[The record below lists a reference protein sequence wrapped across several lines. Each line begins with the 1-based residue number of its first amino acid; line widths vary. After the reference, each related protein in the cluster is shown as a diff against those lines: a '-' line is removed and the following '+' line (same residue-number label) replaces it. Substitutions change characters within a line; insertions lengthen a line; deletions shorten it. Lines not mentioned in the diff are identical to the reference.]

1 MKLTNKIIIIFS
13 LIVLTLFEINFFLH
27 HEVGI
32 DQVRHLSIVYFL
44 RNSDHFLP
52 LNFFHNYKS
61 IYYDNFGFVYELLRV
76 VYKDVGH
83 IFNIVPILIVFLLSF
98 IFGLKPYLLNL
109 VSIIFSSL
117 SFFMAYKI
125 GLKIL
130 KTSELEKNK
139 EISLC
144 FILIFCISYLYYY
157 SSLGVH
163 NVSLFFFLVCINYF
177 LNFENFNKYKYNFT
191 LSFLVALACYSHK
204 INVLMLPV
212 GIFLFF
218 LFSNKDLSTKIK
230 SITLITIN
238 LFILFIPVIFIIF
251 FSVFS
256 TPFSESTVA
265 LTVQYAALSL
275 DPIDK
280 LNNFIVWFNIHSR
293 NIGYIN
299 TMIAC
304 FAVPFFLFFKN
315 RSFTNKL
322 LFIILAH
329 LILSIFI
336 NGFIEH
342 YIRTTHY
349 STIILLILNFMFIIN
364 IINFN
369 KKIKF
374 YILIFLVFGFSHQL
388 YMMINKNYFA
398 EKRPDIYSFYFQSLD
413 KKEYSSWKK
422 NINKIDEIVKDEH
435 KIIFYSNLSEDI
447 YFINTNKDFKK
458 TRYNKLK
465 PLVNLLYYSDQNKL
479 DNYLKKINY
488 KKIILDNAFLLSVS
502 NNEQKIIQDYNK
514 LEKSK
519 LFINNC
525 KIKKTPI
532 YINKIF
538 ASGKKNLTLHKITC

>member
-1 MKLTNKIIIIFS
+1 
-13 LIVLTLFEINFFLH
+13 
-27 HEVGI
+27 
-32 DQVRHLSIVYFL
+32 
-44 RNSDHFLP
+44 
-52 LNFFHNYKS
+52 
-61 IYYDNFGFVYELLRV
+61 
-76 VYKDVGH
+76 
-83 IFNIVPILIVFLLSF
+83 
-98 IFGLKPYLLNL
+98 
-109 VSIIFSSL
+109 
-117 SFFMAYKI
+117 MAYKI

-157 SSLGVH
+157 SSLGIH
-163 NVSLFFFLVCINYF
+163 NISLFFFLICINYF
-177 LNFENFNKYKYNFT
+177 LNFENFHKYKYNFT

-204 INVLMLPV
+204 INALILPI

-218 LFSNKDLSTKIK
+218 LFNNKDLSTKVK
-230 SITLITIN
+230 SITLLTIN
-238 LFILFIPVIFIIF
+238 LFILFIPVFFIIF

-256 TPFSESTVA
+256 TSFSESTVA
-265 LTVQYAALSL
+265 LSFQYAALSL

-280 LNNFIVWFNIHSR
+280 LNNFIMWFNIHSR

-299 TMIAC
+299 TIIAS

-315 RSFTNKL
+315 RSLTNKL
-322 LFIILAH
+322 LLIILAH

-342 YIRTTHY
+342 YIRTTLY
-349 STIILLILNFMFIIN
+349 STMILLILNFMFIIN

-374 YILIFLVFGFSHQL
+374 YILIFLIFGFSHQF
-388 YMMINKNYFA
+388 YMMLNKNYFE
-398 EKRPDIYSFYFQSLD
+398 EKRSDIYSSYFQNLD
-413 KKEYSSWKK
+413 KKKYSSWKK
-422 NINKIDEIVKDEH
+422 SINEIDKIVKNEH

-447 YFINTNKDFKK
+447 YFVNTNKNFKK
-458 TRYNKLK
+458 TRYNNLK
-465 PLVNLLYYSDQNKL
+465 PLVNLLYYSSKNKL

-502 NNEQKIIQDYNK
+502 YNEQKIIQDYNK

-519 LFINNC
+519 IFINNC
-525 KIKKTPI
+525 KIIKTPI
-532 YINKIF
+532 YINEIL
-538 ASGKKNLTLHKITC
+538 ATGTGKENLTLHKIMC